1 MARAAP
7 AGDTPPMLL
16 CAATDLSESGL
27 VAVRHALEW
36 ARVAGARLR
45 LLHVIPDP
53 ELAPAFSDD
62 VGGDVERARAT
73 LQRLAEEHEVACDV
87 DVRAAEDVAAEIL
100 RATGDCDYVFV
111 GSQGKSAFERF
122 RLGSVATA
130 VMRQSGVPVVC
141 CPPPAAAR

>member
-7 AGDTPPMLL
+7 AGDTPRMLL
-16 CAATDLSESGL
+16 CAATDLSDSGL

-36 ARVAGARLR
+36 AR
-45 LLHVIPDP
+45 
-53 ELAPAFSDD
+53 

-73 LQRLAEEHEVACDV
+73 LQRLADEHEVASDV
-87 DVRAAEDVAAEIL
+87 DVRAAEDVTAEIL

-130 VMRQSGVPVVC
+130 VMRQSSVPVVC